1 MTKAKKIVSILFIL
15 TLLGT
20 AGFVGINVYQKRLET
35 FGILKATLMPESTIT
50 VINEKLYKNLPRS
63 AWQNLVSRFTRNKN
77 PAGSLIV
84 KLLPNQYKINF
95 SYPGYSVVEKQIE
108 IKSQQTLDLGKI
120 YLFPVFWPKEELIQ
134 NDSIDQ
140 FYVDESMNHLI
151 FFKKV
156 AKNYEWNIYNRSTK
170 ESQKFYQTSSLPA
183 QAGLPQEIIFSSDS
197 KKIITMTKDNDW
209 KVVFLPKSL
218 IDTDINLNNEFS
230 IGLKQVNLQTK
241 QSPKIKQIVFAPH
254 GLSDDILVRTD
265 QGLYRFNY
273 LERTMTQ
280 IIDSPLSPFF
290 LSENYLYF
298 IKDNGLFTS
307 LNLDSLKEQQ
317 LSLFSFKD
325 GDKNLDS
332 IIIKKAPQ
340 KNTFLII
347 KDNGKAYLLN
357 EKTEIPPTLGEMIVN
372 GDFSLTGNHLL
383 LYTKEKKI
391 IIYDLNQEI
400 KTEKNLYSDSLPQWF
415 LDDDC
420 LLFSNDSQLKIY
432 NLETQETW
440 PVINDLKNSDFIYD
454 SSLNYIFYLS
464 ATGIIKISL

>member
-1 MTKAKKIVSILFIL
+1 MTKAKKIVSLLFIL
-15 TLLGT
+15 TLLGA

-35 FGILKATLMPESTIT
+35 FGILKATLIPESTIT
-50 VINEKLYKNLPRS
+50 VINEKLYKNP
-63 AWQNLVSRFTRNKN
+63 NGF
-77 PAGSLIV
+77 LIV

-170 ESQKFYQTSSLPA
+170 ESQKFYQTSSLP
-183 QAGLPQEIIFSSDS
+183 QEIIFSPDS
-197 KKIITMTKDNDW
+197 KKIITMIKDNDW

-230 IGLKQVNLQTK
+230 IGLKQANLQTK
-241 QSPKIKQIVFAPH
+241 QSPKIKQIIFAPQNVNNE
-254 GLSDDILVRTD
+254 DVLVRTD
-265 QGLYRFNY
+265 QSLYRFNY
-273 LERTMTQ
+273 LERTMIQ
-280 IIDSPLSPFF
+280 IIDSPLSPFL

-325 GDKNLDS
+325 GDENLDS
-332 IIIKKAPQ
+332 IIIKKASQ

>member
-1 MTKAKKIVSILFIL
+1 MTEAKKIVSILFIL
-15 TLLGT
+15 TLLGA
-20 AGFVGINVYQKRLET
+20 AGSLGINVYQKRLET
-35 FGILKATLMPESTIT
+35 FGILKATLIPKSTIT
-50 VINEKLYKNLPRS
+50 VINGKLYKNPD
-63 AWQNLVSRFTRNKN
+63 
-77 PAGSLIV
+77 GSLIV

-120 YLFPVFWPKEELIQ
+120 YLFPVSWPKEELIE

-140 FYVDESMNHLI
+140 FYVDKSMNHLI

-156 AKNYEWNIYNRSTK
+156 AKNYEWDIYDRSTK
-170 ESQKFYQTSSLPA
+170 ESQKFYQSSS
-183 QAGLPQEIIFSSDS
+183 LPQEIIFSLDA
-197 KKIITMTKDNDW
+197 KKIIAMIKDNDW
-209 KVVFLPKSL
+209 KLVFLPKSL

-230 IGLKQVNLQTK
+230 VGLKQANLQTK
-241 QSPKIKQIVFAPH
+241 QLPKIKQIVFAPQNANNE
-254 GLSDDILVRTD
+254 DILVRTD

-280 IIDSPLSPFF
+280 IINSSLSPFL

-307 LNLDSLKEQQ
+307 LNLDSLEERQ

-325 GDKNLDS
+325 GDENFDN
-332 IIIKKAPQ
+332 IIIKKSPQ

-347 KDNGKAYLLN
+347 KNNGKTYLLN
-357 EKTEIPPTLGEMIVN
+357 EKIGVPPTLEEMIAN

-383 LYTKEKKI
+383 LYTKDKKMMT
-391 IIYDLNQEI
+391 YDLNQEI

-415 LDDDC
+415 LDDNC
-420 LLFSNDSQLKIY
+420 LLFSNNNQLKIY

-440 PVINDLKNSDFIYD
+440 LIINDLKNSDFIYD

-464 ATGIIKISL
+464 NTGIIKISL